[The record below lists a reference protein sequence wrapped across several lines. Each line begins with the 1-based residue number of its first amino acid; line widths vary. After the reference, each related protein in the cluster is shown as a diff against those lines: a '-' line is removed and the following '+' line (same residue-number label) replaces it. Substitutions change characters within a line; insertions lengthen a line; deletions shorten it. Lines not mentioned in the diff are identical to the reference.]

1 MRQARMAKVLG
12 CLVAAMTLGAVGLMW
27 IEPHTTHLYPDAAA
41 DVPAPYLLRAEA
53 AAGTPQWQ
61 GVVIEHRFDSPGPL
75 PLSSHPAELRR
86 HHFIIDAD
94 GFRQVCP
101 AWRWR
106 DQGGLPG
113 SHGLIRIAVQAQPNA
128 STLSMQQ
135 WESLL
140 TLLRFLEDRYRL
152 ESPCVRLQSQPPA
165 ADAAMRRQA
174 RHLTAL
180 LRAAGLF

>member
-1 MRQARMAKVLG
+1 MKQARMAKVLG

-27 IEPHTTHLYPDAAA
+27 VEPHTTHLYPDAPAG
-41 DVPAPYLLRAEA
+41 VSAPYLLRAEA
-53 AAGTPQWQ
+53 VAGAPQWQ
-61 GVVIEHRFDSPGPL
+61 GVIIEHRFDSPGRL

-86 HHFIIDAD
+86 YHFIIDVD

-101 AWRWR
+101 SWRGQN
-106 DQGGLPG
+106 DLPG
-113 SHGLIRIAVQAQPNA
+113 AHGLIRIAVQAQPSA

-165 ADAAMRRQA
+165 ADAALRRQA

-180 LRAAGLF
+180 VRAAGLS

>member
-1 MRQARMAKVLG
+1 MKQARMAKVLG
-12 CLVAAMTLGAVGLMW
+12 CLVAAMTLGAAGLMW
-27 IEPHTTHLYPDAAA
+27 IEPHTTHLYPDAPA
-41 DVPAPYLLRAEA
+41 DVSASYLLRAEA
-53 AAGTPQWQ
+53 AVGAPQWQ
-61 GVVIEHRFDSPGPL
+61 GVIIEHRFDSPGPL
-75 PLSSHPAELRR
+75 PLSSHPVELRR
-86 HHFIIDAD
+86 QHFIIDAD

-101 AWRWR
+101 PWRGQS
-106 DQGGLPG
+106 DLPG
-113 SHGLIRIAVQAQPNA
+113 SHGLVRIAVQAQPSA

-165 ADAAMRRQA
+165 TDGAMRRQA